1 MQIIAVLHDVFLLA
15 ETAAFAEVSMRY
27 YSFAGGDLFPVTGH
41 FR

>member
-1 MQIIAVLHDVFLLA
+1 MQILAVLHEAFLLA

-27 YSFAGGDLFPVTGH
+27 YSFAGGDWFTVTGH